1 MCSKMCRRKANS
13 NTLVYQLLKTKW
25 DWIERIGVI
34 LYLTPLLIVS
44 DIARVEGRRVIILS
58 KKKGSCIS
66 AHLVVGLLNKGN
78 N

>member
-1 MCSKMCRRKANS
+1 MCSKMCKRKASS

-58 KKKGSCIS
+58 KKKDSCIS

>member
-1 MCSKMCRRKANS
+1 MCSKMCRRKASS

-44 DIARVEGRRVIILS
+44 DIARVEGKRVITLS
-58 KKKGSCIS
+58 KKKDSCIS